1 MSCVFCKIAN
11 KEINSSIVHETGKAI
26 GFDDANPQAPVHVVV
41 IPKEHILSVSGLK
54 DVLPE
59 ILETISRAAKI
70 KGVQDTGYR
79 VVLNMGK
86 DSGQAV
92 SHLHFHL
99 LGGRPLKWPPG

>member
-11 KEINSSIVHETGKAI
+11 KEVKSSIVDEAERVI
-26 GFDDANPQAPVHVVV
+26 AFDDVNPQAPVHVVI
-41 IPKEHILSVSGLK
+41 IPREHILNISGLS
-54 DVLPE
+54 DILPE
-59 ILETISRAAKI
+59 IFGAIVRVAEK

-79 VVLNMGK
+79 VVLNIGK

>member
-11 KEINSSIVHETGKAI
+11 KEMKSSIVDETERAI
-26 GFDDANPQAPVHVVV
+26 AFDDVNPQAPVHVVI
-41 IPKEHILSVSGLK
+41 IPKEHILNISGLS

-59 ILETISRAAKI
+59 IFGTITRVAEKKSVK
-70 KGVQDTGYR
+70 DTGYR
-79 VVLNMGK
+79 VVLNIGK